1 MIDWRL
7 KVAKPRPE
15 HPEHPEHPQPDI
27 HSQIVDIQ
35 SLVYFVLVFNF
46 SVYVQV

>member
-15 HPEHPEHPQPDI
+15 HSEHPQPDI
-27 HSQIVDIQ
+27 HSQIVDIH